1 MAFSKV
7 FSEKSDFFTGRED
20 ISDDIRNGWK
30 LLLDKDQIEVVVQG
44 CADYINKNFKG
55 KDIVLTCIL
64 KGAVYF
70 LTALSQKLIIKHSL
84 YFIEASSYKDSQTQ
98 GDKVAIAG
106 GLVPSKFANKH
117 IILIDELFDNGET
130 IAGVKKH
137 MQKTCEIHPS
147 MIFTCT
153 LFKKKKGVSY
163 LSDDAGLGSAPDLF
177 GIEVPDVWLV
187 GYGLDFK
194 QHCRGW
200 TNLYACPKDEGVKL
214 SPDDELFANDE
225 IYKNICKKMIYL

>member
-1 MAFSKV
+1 MASSKM
-7 FSEKSDFFTGRED
+7 DNFFAGRED
-20 ISDDIRNGWK
+20 ITDEIRDKWK
-30 LLLDKDQIEVVVQG
+30 LLLNKDQIDVVVQG

-55 KDIVLTCIL
+55 KYIVLTCIL

-98 GDKVAIAG
+98 GDKVAIIG
-106 GLVPSKFANKH
+106 DLVPSKFVGKH
-117 IILIDELFDNGET
+117 VILIDELFDNGET

-137 MQKTCEIHPS
+137 MQETCGIHPS

-163 LSDDAGLGSAPDLF
+163 LSDDLGLGNSPDLF
-177 GIEVPDVWLV
+177 GMEVPDVWLV
-187 GYGLDFK
+187 GYGLDFQ
-194 QHCRGW
+194 QHYRGW
-200 TNLYACPKDEGVKL
+200 TNLYACPKNKGVEL
-214 SPDDELFANDE
+214 SPDDELFTNDE
-225 IYKNICKKMIYL
+225 IYKNICKKMIPL